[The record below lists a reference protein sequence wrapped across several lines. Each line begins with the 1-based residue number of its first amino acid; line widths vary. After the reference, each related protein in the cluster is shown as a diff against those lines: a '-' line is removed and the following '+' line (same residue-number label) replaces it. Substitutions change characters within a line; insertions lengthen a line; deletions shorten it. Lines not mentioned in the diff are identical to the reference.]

1 MRKNDERHCPIS
13 GIKTIEQNNNNAN
26 FRSII
31 FDGDHSF
38 CDAEK
43 KRVYDF
49 LDKELKKGTN

>member
-26 FRSII
+26 FKSII

-38 CDAEK
+38 CDTEK
-43 KRVYDF
+43 KIVYDF
-49 LDKELKKGTN
+49 LDKELKKGNN